1 MKYGEGAMGM
11 ATMSQ
16 SKIGVFDSGV
26 GGLSVVKSIRK
37 ALPDHDVIYA
47 TDKEHLPY
55 GTKTPEE
62 LHSYVLPILQRLV
75 NEGCKVIVI
84 ACNTVTTT
92 IIGTLRQE
100 LNVPLIGMEPMV
112 KPAAEMT
119 KTGVIAVCATP
130 TTLASK
136 RYDILK
142 RTYAKAIKVVEP
154 DCSDWTQMIENNQL
168 DLKEIYDRINTALQK
183 GADVIVLGCTHYHWI
198 EETIKKMVNGRAKI
212 LQPELPVIDQLKRV
226 LKLSA

>member
-1 MKYGEGAMGM
+1 MKYGEGVMGSGLV
-11 ATMSQ
+11 AKD
-16 SKIGVFDSGV
+16 KIGVFDSGV
-26 GGLSVVKSIRK
+26 GGLSVVNSIK
-37 ALPDHDVIYA
+37 QALPGHDVVYA
-47 TDKEHLPY
+47 TDKAHLPY
-55 GTKTPEE
+55 GTKTPEQI
-62 LHSYVLPILQRLV
+62 HAYVLPILKRLV

-100 LNVPLIGMEPMV
+100 LDVPLIGMEPMV
-112 KPAAEMT
+112 KPAAQLT

-136 RYDILK
+136 RYDLLK
-142 RTYAKAIKVVEP
+142 RTYAKAVKVIEP

-168 DLKEIYDRINTALQK
+168 DVKQIYERINAALQR

-198 EETIKKMVNGRAKI
+198 EETIKSMVHGRAKI

-226 LKLSA
+226 LKITA